1 MELKIYSPQEA
12 DFVQRIS
19 WNNEEI
25 KAEVAEKVQ
34 HYKSLVYTE
43 TEIKAAKADRAT
55 LNKFVTALEN
65 KRKEVKKQCMAPYEQ
80 FEAQIK
86 EIIAIV
92 NEPIQLIDTQIKD
105 FEEKKKA
112 EKLAEIQAYFD
123 GLDKPFDGLTL
134 EQIFN
139 QKWLN
144 ASASFKT
151 VCAEIDGILQQIAV
165 NLATLSK

>member
-1 MELKIYSPQEA
+1 MELKIYSPQER
-12 DFVQRIS
+12 DFVQVIT

-92 NEPIQLIDTQIKD
+92 NEHIQLIDTQIKD

-112 EKLAEIQAYFD
+112 EKLAERSAERKWRFPFIARIK
-123 GLDKPFDGLTL
+123 GKPR
-134 EQIFN
+134 QR
-139 QKWLN
+139 
-144 ASASFKT
+144 
-151 VCAEIDGILQQIAV
+151 QQLRAGR
-165 NLATLSK
+165 LK